1 MIYFDYYITR
11 LVTIGQEERGQS
23 TVLFQYYTTPSPCL
37 LRVSNYK
44 KDDNKLLLS
53 MSKELVLQQ
62 QTLQTER
69 EPEIE
74 TEIETEIE
82 CPRYYDIMTLSYD
95 FDKLYYFCEECNLS
109 LLIN

>member
-1 MIYFDYYITR
+1 
-11 LVTIGQEERGQS
+11 
-23 TVLFQYYTTPSPCL
+23 
-37 LRVSNYK
+37 
-44 KDDNKLLLS
+44 

-82 CPRYYDIMTLSYD
+82 CPRYYDIMTLCYD
-95 FDKLYYFCEECNLS
+95 FDRLCYFCEECNLS
-109 LLIN
+109 LLINSLWSQHEEVRSQCTI